1 MPTSARSGIFS
12 RVKVSFVR
20 SDAIISGRAA
30 FFAPEIL
37 ITPFSFWPP
46 TIRIRSN
53 KSPYSKTSKAVR
65 LYPHR
70 FCEGPA
76 FGRAFFH
83 RTALSPSLG
92 AVLHCGVSSPAGNDS
107 ASFARSLFC
116 ALRRARLA
124 RSASR
129 ETLATGG
136 IAESAPEAA
145 IGVAAD
151 WLIKSYSPI
160 RLFQNS
166 FNVFFR
172 GSNQRKDSCPFKAAQ
187 RSRQGAGRRA
197 RGSTK
202 YSANSDKP
210 ANTKIGLSSINP
222 VHQVSATFQ

>member
-83 RTALSPSLG
+83 RTALPPSLG
-92 AVLHCGVSSPAGNDS
+92 AVLHCGVSSPAGNHS

-124 RSASR
+124 RNACAR
-129 ETLATGG
+129 RWPRAALP
-136 IAESAPEAA
+136 ESAPEAA

-166 FNVFFR
+166 FNSSFAEATSERIAVLLKPR
-172 GSNQRKDSCPFKAAQ
+172 SGQGKAPA
-187 RSRQGAGRRA
+187 AGRSVQRNIA
-197 RGSTK
+197 RIATK
-202 YSANSDKP
+202 PPTLKSASP
-210 ANTKIGLSSINP
+210 R
-222 VHQVSATFQ
+222 